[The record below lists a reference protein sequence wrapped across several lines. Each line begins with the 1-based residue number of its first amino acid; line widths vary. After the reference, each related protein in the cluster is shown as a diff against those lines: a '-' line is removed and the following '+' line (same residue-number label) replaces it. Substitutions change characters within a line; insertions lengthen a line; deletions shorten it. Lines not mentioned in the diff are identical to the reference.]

1 MKAWKTVVDSLVSE
15 KTKFVF
21 GLVAGPWDFW
31 DYLSETEIKPI
42 LVRHELS
49 SVQMA
54 MANARLSARPG
65 IVMDS
70 PGPGV
75 ANMFAGFLEANT
87 GCIPVIAPV
96 PRDANRGTPLRPLP
110 TF

>member
-1 MKAWKTVVDSLVSE
+1 VRAWKHVVDALVKEESG
-15 KTKFVF
+15 FVF
-21 GLVAGPWDFW
+21 GLVAGPLDFW
-31 DYLSETEIKPI
+31 DYLSDTNIRPI

-49 SVQMA
+49 SVFMA
-54 MANARLSARPG
+54 MANSRLTSRPG
-65 IVMDS
+65 ICVNS

-96 PRDANRGTPLRPLP
+96 PCSEMATEGMAQM
-110 TF
+110 